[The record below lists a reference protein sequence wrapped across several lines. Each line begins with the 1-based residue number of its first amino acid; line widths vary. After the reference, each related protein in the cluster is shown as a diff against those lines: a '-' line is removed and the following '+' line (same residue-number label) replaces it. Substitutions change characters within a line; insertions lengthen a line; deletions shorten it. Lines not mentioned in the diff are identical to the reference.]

1 MNHGEFYKAEQLVE
15 VIHDASGGIHPVI
28 TRRTPPGEE
37 CYPPGHGMPGK
48 SNENDGGSPASGR
61 WTHIS
66 RREFAE
72 AAAIAVAGLG
82 ALSVSVQARAGA
94 PQRRGAVDASNDKQ
108 TEDNAMSGDYSVSDE
123 IVKAKIRRALLS
135 GPDSITREAT
145 VAEMDA
151 QGKLTVL
158 RPGTNQWVCV
168 PGNENIIGQADMCVD
183 PMGMR
188 WLLDIMAKKPKPS
201 NTEPGLI
208 YMLNGATQHSY
219 TDPFDRTSPAIPIG
233 PHWMIIWPFD
243 ARVAGLPTV
252 MRDAG
257 TLVMFAGTPYAHLH
271 VCGSPWDGN
280 EYHPGDRGIW
290 TMTYARPR

>member
-1 MNHGEFYKAEQLVE
+1 
-15 VIHDASGGIHPVI
+15 
-28 TRRTPPGEE
+28 
-37 CYPPGHGMPGK
+37 MPGK
-48 SNENDGGSPASGR
+48 SNESGGGSFSHGGR
-61 WTHIS
+61 KAMS
-66 RREFAE
+66 RREFVE
-72 AAAIAVAGLG
+72 TAAIAGAGLA
-82 ALSVSVQARAGA
+82 ALSVSVQAQAGA
-94 PQRRGAVDASNDKQ
+94 SHHRGVEAPSNYKQ
-108 TEDNAMSGDYSVSDE
+108 TEEIAMSEDNVSDE

-135 GPDSITREAT
+135 GPDSITKEAT
-145 VAEMDA
+145 VAELDA
-151 QGKLTVL
+151 QGKMTVL
-158 RPGTNQWVCV
+158 RPGTNRWVCV
-168 PGNENIIGQADMCVD
+168 PGNENIIGAADMCAD

-188 WLLDIMAKKPKPS
+188 WMLDAMERKPKPS

-233 PHWMIIWPFD
+233 PHWMILWPFD
-243 ARVAGLPTV
+243 AKLAGLPTV

-280 EYHPGDRGIW
+280 EYHPGDKGVW

>member
-1 MNHGEFYKAEQLVE
+1 MKA
-15 VIHDASGGIHPVI
+15 IHL
-28 TRRTPPGEE
+28 TP
-37 CYPPGHGMPGK
+37 
-48 SNENDGGSPASGR
+48 
-61 WTHIS
+61 IS
-66 RREFAE
+66 RREFVK
-72 AAAIAVAGLG
+72 AAAIAGTGLA
-82 ALSVSVQARAGA
+82 ALSISVDALAGP
-94 PQRRGAVDASNDKQ
+94 PQRRGVEDASNDKQ
-108 TEDNAMSGDYSVSDE
+108 TEDNAMSAENSTSDE

-243 ARVAGLPTV
+243 ARLAGLPTV

-280 EYHPGDRGIW
+280 EYHPGDRGVW
-290 TMTYARPR
+290 TMSYVRP